1 LFRTI
6 GGVLAAVLALTAA
19 QIASAQTYPHRPITV
34 IVPFTPGAS
43 TDAVARLTQ
52 DILARE
58 LGQPIVI
65 ENRPGAGGTQGSAV
79 VANAHPDGYT
89 LLITVNSP
97 LTTNMFVQK
106 TYPFDARTAFA
117 PISLAAES
125 VLVLAVNAKLP
136 VSTVPELV
144 EYVKRNPG
152 KVSYG
157 SAGVGS
163 AHHIAGEML
172 NRRTGIDMAHVPYR
186 GSAPAIQDLVA
197 GSIQV
202 SFGTTPAVLP
212 HAQEGTVRIIALIE
226 ARRHPDLPGIP
237 TIDET
242 YPGII
247 TNTWVGFLAPA
258 GTPPAII
265 SRLNAAMGLALKQPD
280 VIEKFKLQGLT
291 AIGSSPEDLRRLI
304 TEEYAR
310 WEKVLPALGIQAK

>member
-1 LFRTI
+1 
-6 GGVLAAVLALTAA
+6 
-19 QIASAQTYPHRPITV
+19 V

-52 DILARE
+52 DILARQ

-97 LTTNMFVQK
+97 LTSNMFVQK

-144 EYVKRNPG
+144 AYVKRNPG

-163 AHHIAGEML
+163 AHHIAGEMI
-172 NRRTGIDMAHVPYR
+172 NQRTGIDMAHVPYR
-186 GSAPAIQDLVA
+186 GSAPAIQDLVS

-212 HAQEGTVRIIALIE
+212 HAQEGTVRIIALAE

-258 GTPPAII
+258 GTPGAII
-265 SRLNAAMGLALKQPD
+265 SSLNAAMNLALKQPD
-280 VIEKFKLQGLT
+280 VIEKFKVQGLT
-291 AIGSSPEDLRRLI
+291 AVGSSPEDLQRLI

-310 WEKVLPALGIQAK
+310 WEKTLPALGILAK

>member
-1 LFRTI
+1 
-6 GGVLAAVLALTAA
+6 
-19 QIASAQTYPHRPITV
+19 
-34 IVPFTPGAS
+34 
-43 TDAVARLTQ
+43 VARLTQ

-58 LGQPIVI
+58 LGQPVVI

-89 LLITVNSP
+89 LLVTVNSP

-136 VSTVPELV
+136 VSTVPGLV

-163 AHHIAGEML
+163 AHHIAGEMI
-172 NRRTGIDMAHVPYR
+172 NQRAGIDMAHVPYR
-186 GSAPAIQDLVA
+186 GSAPAIQDLVS

-212 HAQEGTVRIIALIE
+212 HAQEGTVRIIALAE

-258 GTPPAII
+258 GTPGAII
-265 SRLNAAMGLALKQPD
+265 SRLNAAMNLALKQPD

-291 AIGSSPEDLRRLI
+291 AIGSSPEDLQRLI

-310 WEKVLPALGIQAK
+310 WEKTLPALGIQAK